1 VATFPPEAG
10 PVDKFSE
17 IWGVLDNELR
27 PGVVITVTISM
38 NPYSP
43 LLFPPVKLRQT
54 SFVQSPGELQQL
66 QPQMMTVTKPRSHT
80 YMSVA
85 GKLKSEKY
93 VPSTLSIILVE
104 KSLAV
109 PVGEDG
115 QFVINKVLEGEYHLD
130 ILYNKKVLKRQKILV
145 PGADYDILV

>member
-1 VATFPPEAG
+1 
-10 PVDKFSE
+10 
-17 IWGVLDNELR
+17 
-27 PGVVITVTISM
+27 
-38 NPYSP
+38 
-43 LLFPPVKLRQT
+43 
-54 SFVQSPGELQQL
+54 
-66 QPQMMTVTKPRSHT
+66 
-80 YMSVA
+80 MSVA